1 LLNGKKSKLELNNDR
16 IMDLK
21 NRIENLD
28 NPSEIEIKE
37 LQAEIIGKLNNG
49 TIRAAEPDGK
59 GGWIANQWVKKG
71 ILLLFKY
78 SKMEDMSINEE
89 FVFFDKNTI
98 PLKPLK
104 LEDGVRLVPGGSSIR
119 SGCYVAKGVICMP
132 PMYIN
137 IGAYVDEGTMVD
149 SHALVGTCAQIGK
162 NVHLSA
168 ASQIGGVLEPAGA
181 RPVVIEDNVMIGGNC
196 GVYEGVLV
204 RERAVLGTGVIL
216 NASTKVYDLVNG
228 TVLSS
233 TAESPLEI
241 PAGAVVVP
249 GSRAINSPFAKENGL
264 SISTPLII
272 KYRDDKT
279 DAKTA
284 LEEALR

>member
-1 LLNGKKSKLELNNDR
+1 
-16 IMDLK
+16 MDLK
-21 NRIENLD
+21 ERIENLD
-28 NPSEIEIKE
+28 NPSENEIKV
-37 LQAEIIGKLNNG
+37 LQSEIINKLNKG
-49 TIRAAEPDGK
+49 QIRSAEPDGN
-59 GGWIANQWVKKG
+59 GGWKVNQWVKKG

-78 SKMEDMSINEE
+78 SNLIDMSLNEE

-98 PLKPLK
+98 PLRPMT
-104 LEDGVRLVPGGSSIR
+104 LEEGIRLVPGGSSIR
-119 SGCYVAKGVICMP
+119 TGSYVARGVICMP

-137 IGAYVDEGTMVD
+137 IGAYVDEGTMID
-149 SHALVGTCAQIGK
+149 SHALVGTCAQVGK

-181 RPVVIEDNVMIGGNC
+181 RPVIIEDNVMIGGNC
-196 GVYEGVLV
+196 GIYEGVLV
-204 RERAVLGTGVIL
+204 RERAVLGTGIIL
-216 NASTKVYDLVNG
+216 NASTKVYDLVNKR
-228 TVLSS
+228 VLVSS
-233 TAESPLEI
+233 PDSPLEI

-249 GSRAINSPFAKENGL
+249 GSRAIKSDFAVENGL

-272 KYRDDKT
+272 KYRDEKT